1 MKLPSNMRNLINLY
15 YLDISD
21 ANFIGEMP
29 LGMKE
34 LKILRKLSNFIVGKG
49 NISGIEDFKKPIT
62 SSWKNFTF
70 QD

>member
-21 ANFIGEMP
+21 ANLIGEMP

-49 NISGIEDFKKPIT
+49 NRSGIEDFKKPKT